1 MDIYELVNKY
11 AEVGYSEEDAIPK
24 VAQDIVLLKIGKSKY
39 SKNITVKGGVVM
51 HNISKDIRRA
61 TRDMDIDFIKYSL
74 EDKSIR
80 NFIKELNN
88 TDDGIKIKITGKIEP
103 LHHQDYDGKRV
114 YITLTDK
121 NHYSISSKLDIGVHK
136 YFDIKQDE
144 YYFDFNIIDESVSLL
159 INSKEQIIIEK
170 LKSLLKFG
178 ITSTRFKD
186 IFDFYYL
193 INNENLNKDK
203 LLKYIDILIFQDE
216 NMRGE
221 IMDINILITNI
232 GRIRNKITE
241 LNKNVSTKQKEIN
254 ENNRSISENEK
265 KIRTTKNNNTIK
277 NCLSKNAS
285 LSKKSYIK

>member
-24 VAQDIVLLKIGKSKY
+24 VAQDIVLIKIGKSKY

-136 YFDIKQDE
+136 YFDMKQDE

-170 LKSLLKFG
+170 LKSLLK
-178 ITSTRFKD
+178 
-186 IFDFYYL
+186 
-193 INNENLNKDK
+193 
-203 LLKYIDILIFQDE
+203 YIDILIFQDE
-216 NMRGE
+216 NMRE
-221 IMDINILITNI
+221 NSLEDVNRRLTNILNNSRFQS
-232 GRIRNKITE
+232 RINTA
-241 LNKNVSTKQKEIN
+241 
-254 ENNRSISENEK
+254 
-265 KIRTTKNNNTIK
+265 NNNWLEIPIKDVIDSVLEYFGGLTTIINK
-277 NCLSKNAS
+277 
-285 LSKKSYIK
+285 

>member
-1 MDIYELVNKY
+1 MNKNKDLKY
-11 AEVGYSEEDAIPK
+11 IGNNIQLARLKMGLTQENLAEKCDVSTNYISSLERGITSGSIPL
-24 VAQDIVLLKIGKSKY
+24 IINICNIL
-39 SKNITVKGGVVM
+39 NITPNFLFNRVIDIEKL
-51 HNISKDIRRA
+51 NDKD
-61 TRDMDIDFIKYSL
+61 
-74 EDKSIR
+74 
-80 NFIKELNN
+80 
-88 TDDGIKIKITGKIEP
+88 IKIKITSSIKR

-136 YFDIKQDE
+136 YFDIKQNE

-159 INSKEQIIIEK
+159 INSKEQIIVEK

-216 NMRGE
+216 NMRE
-221 IMDINILITNI
+221 KSLEDVTMRLSNILNNSRFQS
-232 GRIRNKITE
+232 RINTA
-241 LNKNVSTKQKEIN
+241 
-254 ENNRSISENEK
+254 
-265 KIRTTKNNNTIK
+265 NNNWLEIPIK
-277 NCLSKNAS
+277 DVIDSVLEYFGGLTLIAK
-285 LSKKSYIK
+285 